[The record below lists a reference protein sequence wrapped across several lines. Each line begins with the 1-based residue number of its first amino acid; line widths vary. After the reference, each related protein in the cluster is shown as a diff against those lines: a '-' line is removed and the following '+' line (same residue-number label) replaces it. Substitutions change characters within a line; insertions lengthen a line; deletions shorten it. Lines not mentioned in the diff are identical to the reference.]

1 MSTGTSF
8 NHGGRRKAGNK
19 KGSAASRAERRAV
32 LKELRRN
39 PVVPQAP
46 TRGPP
51 TRRQMKKIARNTL
64 RRNMRAVNKTVPP
77 IKEGVPTVLAGVM
90 TASEFR
96 NDPRRAVSDNQEV
109 AVSSQQKAI
118 PISQVFEGLPIAA
131 YSAAFVV
138 RALERGYAAEAE
150 FPYNPWL
157 AWLFMIETLSQ
168 FISGGVPAVTQVPY
182 FLLAM
187 GRALSRKDAP
197 FVQGKISYT
206 GVVGVPG
213 YEPNTNITLGYA
225 TYPFKFNVATVPV
238 SPTLVDGFPLTS
250 NVGYPGYTS
259 ALGAT
264 AFAELCTF
272 MSNSAADLMG
282 QLCKNVSIDT
292 TKTSLDNNVSVFAQ
306 TSAAQGG
313 GFCGSGQGGIQ
324 TKVELEVPIH
334 TPLLALFNGNV
345 NTSPLNLARNYNR
358 MHRVAGDPIF
368 LGSLMCSRLNE
379 MDWGMKNAPIL
390 KPVDFNAFGDV
401 LAQWVVS
408 ITNAYFQDQATTGMQ
423 LTSGQI
429 AAVQCPLT
437 LQEMLLLLR
446 NVMMQAFK
454 SSQCGVQGIFPFVPS
469 SNTDNQFVAFTASSS
484 TCFISPVGMQLPVPF
499 IENIRALVARHVTM
513 EGGRISQMWEPVLG
527 MLAIDSLV
535 ASDYVASYVGPDS
548 TVTPNVF
555 TTGIL
560 YKMRRMDKGKLIE
573 TGLVETKINLVD
585 GSNTAGLVAINDA
598 QQLTNLAQLWNDWLR
613 TSNLSSYS
621 VAIDVLGTEKGIT
634 ALGSLSMTRF
644 YLAGTSLQKDVDL
657 SQPIIV
663 DVRTENPRYKKV
675 YFNTLYAGR
684 LAVADSS
691 YGTILAPPYEQVQSI
706 WILPYSEIEVTGTLE
721 SSMDLVRA
729 QAIWSEPKLEP
740 LTTGSDGISLAQMH
754 SNYASHMTKAK
765 LSEQDTW
772 MTIFKQCEE
781 GGRGGIL
788 SSIIEAVGGIF
799 GGPAS
804 EIAKGIAGVIG

>member
-1 MSTGTSF
+1 
-8 NHGGRRKAGNK
+8 
-19 KGSAASRAERRAV
+19 
-32 LKELRRN
+32 
-39 PVVPQAP
+39 
-46 TRGPP
+46 
-51 TRRQMKKIARNTL
+51 
-64 RRNMRAVNKTVPP
+64 
-77 IKEGVPTVLAGVM
+77 
-90 TASEFR
+90 
-96 NDPRRAVSDNQEV
+96 
-109 AVSSQQKAI
+109 
-118 PISQVFEGLPIAA
+118 
-131 YSAAFVV
+131 
-138 RALERGYAAEAE
+138 
-150 FPYNPWL
+150 
-157 AWLFMIETLSQ
+157 
-168 FISGGVPAVTQVPY
+168 
-182 FLLAM
+182 
-187 GRALSRKDAP
+187 
-197 FVQGKISYT
+197 
-206 GVVGVPG
+206 VGVPN
-213 YEPNTNITLGYA
+213 YEPNTNITIGYA
-225 TYPFKFNVATVPV
+225 TYPFKFNVATVPS
-238 SPTLVDGFPLTS
+238 SPALVNGFPVTS

-272 MSNSAADLMG
+272 MSNSSADLMG

-313 GFCGSGQGGIQ
+313 GFCGTGQGGIQ

-334 TPLLALFNGNV
+334 TPLLALFNGDV
-345 NTSPLNLARNYNR
+345 NTSPSNLARNYNR

-379 MDWGMKNAPIL
+379 LDWGMKNAPIL
-390 KPVDFNAFGDV
+390 KPVDFNALGDV

-408 ITNAYFQDQATTGMQ
+408 ITNAFFQDQSSLGVQ

-437 LQEMLLLLR
+437 LQEVLLLLR
-446 NVMMQAFK
+446 NVVMQAFK
-454 SSQCGVQGIFPFVPS
+454 ASQCGVQGIFPFVPS

-499 IENIRALVARHVTM
+499 IENIRALVARHVVM

-527 MLAIDSLV
+527 MLALDSLV
-535 ASDYVASYVGPDS
+535 SADYVASYIGPDS
-548 TVTPNVF
+548 TVTPSVF
-555 TTGIL
+555 ASGIL
-560 YKMRRMDKGKLIE
+560 YKMKRIEKGKLVE
-573 TGLVETKINLVD
+573 TGLVETKINLID

-598 QQLTNLAQLWNDWLR
+598 NQLTNLAQMWNDWLR
-613 TSNLSSYS
+613 TSNLSSFS

-634 ALGSLSMTRF
+634 AVGSLSMTRF
-644 YLAGTSLQKDVDL
+644 YVNSDGGLQKDVDT
-657 SQPIIV
+657 SQPVVV

-675 YFNTLYAGR
+675 YSNTLYANR
-684 LAVADSS
+684 FAVADSS
-691 YGTILAPPYEQVQSI
+691 YGTILAPPYEQIQSI
-706 WILPYSEIEVTGTLE
+706 WILPYSEIEVTGALE

-740 LTTGSDGISLAQMH
+740 LTTGNDGISLAQMH

-804 EIAKGIAGVIG
+804 EIARGIAGVIG